1 MKNLSTVWCLGSDPQ
16 PPERPYT
23 KLQSCH
29 CEEQSDLAIYAI
41 EPALVRHN
49 LNMLLFPLVL
59 YACLSLTA
67 YR

>member
-41 EPALVRHN
+41 EIASHSFAMTAINSN
-49 LNMLLFPLVL
+49 LLKATW
-59 YACLSLTA
+59 Y
-67 YR
+67 